1 MNQKKLQK
9 NREHRANRV
18 HYKIQA
24 AANGKPRIAV
34 FRSLN
39 HIYAQII
46 DDLAGKTL
54 VASSSLHLKNNEDD
68 KTAKAHLVGID
79 LAKKALEV
87 GITEACFDRG
97 QYLYHG
103 RVKSIAEGLRA
114 AGLKI

>member
-1 MNQKKLQK
+1 MNQRKLQK
-9 NREHRANRV
+9 NRERRAERV
-18 HYKIQA
+18 HYKVQMSA
-24 AANGKPRIAV
+24 DGKPRIVV

-54 VASSSLHLKNNEDD
+54 VASSTLHLKNNEDD
-68 KTAKAHLVGID
+68 KTAKARLVGID
-79 LAKKALEV
+79 LAKKALQA

-103 RVKSIAEGLRA
+103 RVKSVAEGLRE